1 MKAVS
6 VCGYHHTGKTTVCE
20 SLIKGLKKQGFSVSS
35 IKNIHNENFTME
47 KPGSNSDRHNLAGAE
62 PVFARGLNETA
73 LVWRK
78 QLEFY
83 EMLNHLDTD
92 WLIVEGMPDLALPRI
107 ICGKSEAEFNEL
119 IDSTVFAIS
128 GIYADDHG
136 TYKDLPVISANMDPG
151 QLLELVLEKGFSII
165 PQVDP
170 DCCSHCGMSCREFV
184 GAVIRGERSRSECVS
199 ENLGKVRIWIDDR
212 EMKLVPFV
220 QDITHDTIEA
230 LLKNLKGYKKGKI
243 RIEYNNSSD

>member
-20 SLIKGLKKQGFSVSS
+20 SLISGLSKRGFSVSS

-47 KPGSNSDRHNLAGAE
+47 KPGSNSDRHYLAGAE
-62 PVFARGLNETA
+62 PVFARGFNETA

-83 EMLNHLDTD
+83 EMLSHLETD
-92 WLIVEGMPDLALPRI
+92 WLIVEGMRELALPRI
-107 ICGKSEAEFNEL
+107 ICGSTDKDLGDFM
-119 IDSTVFAIS
+119 DPTVFAIS
-128 GIYADDHG
+128 GKFADVHDNYNG
-136 TYKDLPVISANMDPG
+136 IPVIGAVNNSE
-151 QLLELVLEKGFSII
+151 QLVDLVLKKSFALL
-165 PQVDP
+165 PQVDAE
-170 DCCSHCGMSCREFV
+170 CCSHCGMSCHEFA
-184 GAVIRGERSRSECVS
+184 GAVLRGERSRSECVT
-199 ENLGKVRIWIDDR
+199 ENLGKVRVWIDEQ

-220 QDITHDTIEA
+220 QNIMHDSIEA

-243 RIEYNNSSD
+243 RIEFDDKSD